1 MIFSDNPA
9 TDSHAH
15 FGRYVD
21 NDSLIAKIFCHVG
34 TLVAKWLKP
43 CRPVGHSFAIAGL
56 SSVWSH
62 CSSRYSGLFN
72 YPYRAFAALLLLASA
87 VTLSAG

>member
-21 NDSLIAKIFCHVG
+21 NDLLIAKIFCEVG
-34 TLVAKWLKP
+34 ALVAKWLKP
-43 CRPVGHSFAIAGL
+43 CRPVGHSFATAGL
-56 SSVWSH
+56 SSIRSH
-62 CSSRYSGLFN
+62 SRLGVSQ
-72 YPYRAFAALLLLASA
+72 
-87 VTLSAG
+87 